1 MVNTFIRHFLIAGL
15 GLYSGLAHVKLT
27 LDKLAIGQTSLR
39 ILLFFPLISK
49 ISLMFHL
56 KQILYERYSII
67 LAIDNVFK
75 LTLEDRVLTEKVII
89 T

>member
-1 MVNTFIRHFLIAGL
+1 
-15 GLYSGLAHVKLT
+15 
-27 LDKLAIGQTSLR
+27 
-39 ILLFFPLISK
+39 
-49 ISLMFHL
+49 MFHL